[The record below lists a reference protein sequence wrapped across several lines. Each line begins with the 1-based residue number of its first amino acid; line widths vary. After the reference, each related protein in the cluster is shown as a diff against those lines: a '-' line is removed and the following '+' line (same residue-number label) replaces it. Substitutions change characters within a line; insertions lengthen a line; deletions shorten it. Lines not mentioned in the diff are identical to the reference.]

1 MIRDLSTHP
10 TKKIFARATP
20 QESAMSRAKIAP
32 AAARSD
38 AVRGCS
44 LGALS
49 PREDLGASN
58 AAAASTAT
66 AAQQL
71 ATRAAT
77 GGRSA
82 FAPRVRTNPG
92 PFPRDQLVSR
102 CTPARWVAGKMD
114 CQWPSPF
121 GSGVAV
127 LIRTDAEPRQNH
139 QPIEI
144 AAFSRPVLR
153 FSGNA
158 RASRMRPRTH
168 GGARVYARQKHR
180 TTEPHLIIMYNH
192 RFSGSGVVL
201 AWFSSEPARQSAPK
215 AVEIASIRSIR
226 NKIPGGYSS
235 AAHVSPSGLP
245 IRGQIG
251 GRAAKSFRAGHAAGA
266 LGRVGGGSIDLGGS
280 ADLDQAQRS
289 PKNGGFLRVSGC
301 RSARVGTAMLEQV
314 SESRGNAWI
323 VEPRRK
329 LCRLTSGTARGA
341 DRLALGGASAAA
353 AGGVPPPCAARLVP
367 SPLADAIFL
376 ISIDD
381 RTACHAGPVNGR
393 QVGGAETGPG
403 DRAFRALRRA
413 AAGRGVNADWGLRR
427 SGQPSGGS
435 AHVN

>member
-1 MIRDLSTHP
+1 MISRLSIHP

-20 QESAMSRAKIAP
+20 QKSAMSRAKIAP

-49 PREDLGASN
+49 PGEDLGAST

-82 FAPRVRTNPG
+82 FAPRVRTIPG
-92 PFPRDQLVSR
+92 PFSRDQFVSR
-102 CTPARWVAGKMD
+102 CTPARWVAGKLD

-127 LIRTDAEPRQNH
+127 LARTNAEPRQNH

-144 AAFSRPVLR
+144 ARFLPLVPW

-158 RASRMRPRTH
+158 RASHARPRTH
-168 GGARVYARQKHR
+168 GDARVYARQKHR
-180 TTEPHLIIMYNH
+180 TTEPHLIIINNH
-192 RFSGSGVVL
+192 GLSGSGLVL
-201 AWFSSEPARQSAPK
+201 RWFSPEPARQADAQQAESG
-215 AVEIASIRSIR
+215 SIR

-235 AAHVSPSGLP
+235 AAHVSRSDLP
-245 IRGQIG
+245 IRGQID
-251 GRAAKSFRAGHAAGA
+251 GRGAETFGAAIAPVDGSA
-266 LGRVGGGSIDLGGS
+266 GSIELGGS
-280 ADLDQAQRS
+280 VDRDQAQRVIG
-289 PKNGGFLRVSGC
+289 NGGFLRVSGC
-301 RSARVGTAMLEQV
+301 RSTHVGTAMLEQP
-314 SESRGNAWI
+314 RKGPANARI
-323 VEPRRK
+323 VEPRRN
-329 LCRLTSGTARGA
+329 LCRLTSGGRGGA
-341 DRLALGGASAAA
+341 DRLALGAASASAAA
-353 AGGVPPPCAARLVP
+353 GGGGPPCAARLVT

-381 RTACHAGPVNGR
+381 RIACHAGPVNGR
-393 QVGGAETGPG
+393 QVGVTKTGPG
-403 DRAFRALRRA
+403 DRAFRALRHA

-427 SGQPSGGS
+427 LGQPSGGG